1 MKPFNALAAAAFI
14 GASLV
19 PIAPVK
25 PKTCINLYDGGDR
38 VCLHNVYSNG
48 GSHKT
53 LVISINS
60 RNPVSL
66 DINCMQPDWEA
77 NSIFDRACSDYS
89 LTGY

>member
-1 MKPFNALAAAAFI
+1 MKLFNALATAAFI

-25 PKTCINLYDGGDR
+25 AKTCIKLYDGDR

-48 GSHKT
+48 GSYKT
-53 LVISINS
+53 LVISING

-66 DINCMQPDWEA
+66 DINCMQPDWEV